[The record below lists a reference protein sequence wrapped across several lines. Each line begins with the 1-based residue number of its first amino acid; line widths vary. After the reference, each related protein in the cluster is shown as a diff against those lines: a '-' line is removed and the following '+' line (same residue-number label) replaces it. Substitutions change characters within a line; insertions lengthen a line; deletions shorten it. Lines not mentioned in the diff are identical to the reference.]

1 MKLREM
7 YTNEELKKGVRNPFF
22 HQFGRKVEVA
32 VLNEDYKVFEEVA
45 KMNGETPESVMKRCL
60 QIAAKDLKEQA

>member
-7 YTNEELKKGVRNPFF
+7 YTDEELKRGVKNPFF
-22 HQFGRKVEVA
+22 HNFGRKVEIA
-32 VLNEDYKVFEEVA
+32 VLHEDYAVFEEVA

-60 QIAAKDLKEQA
+60 QVAAKDLKEHE